1 MGTWTNHPTG
11 NDRVQD
17 MMCEVEAT
25 IIHHHHFL
33 EEIKRQGYYDVCF
46 DCVPKEIYAIVQKV
60 ADESLECESY
70 EDEINRII
78 DKKGVEDTF
87 SIVME
92 MIDGHISKLE
102 KREPDAIVDVEDV
115 EELVSTLIAITFV
128 MLEYRVKFED
138 ETYEFMRNN
147 LIVVKEILK
156 DSVTEDGKKYVDV
169 IEMFLSKWENI
180 ISDYIENDNTYI
192 VICGITIFDVL
203 MIKDGILDIEQM
215 KKDIPMFDLLGLQE
229 QI

>member
-11 NDRVQD
+11 NDKVQD

-25 IIHHHHFL
+25 IIHHHHFF
-33 EEIKRQGYYDVCF
+33 EELKRQGYDDVCF
-46 DCVPKEIYAIVQKV
+46 DCIPKEICAIAQKV

-78 DKKGVEDTF
+78 DEKGVEDTF
-87 SIVME
+87 LIVRV
-92 MIDGHISKLE
+92 MIDELFNEFE
-102 KREPDAIVDVEDV
+102 KREPDEIVDVEDI
-115 EELVSTLIAITFV
+115 EELVSTLIAITFI

-138 ETYEFMRNN
+138 ETYEFMRTN
-147 LIVVKEILK
+147 LVVVNEILK
-156 DSVTEDGKKYVDV
+156 DNVTEDCKKYVDV

-192 VICGITIFDVL
+192 VICGMNIFDVL
-203 MIKDGILDIEQM
+203 MIKDGALDVEQM
-215 KKDIPMFDLLGLQE
+215 KKDIPMFDLLGL
-229 QI
+229 